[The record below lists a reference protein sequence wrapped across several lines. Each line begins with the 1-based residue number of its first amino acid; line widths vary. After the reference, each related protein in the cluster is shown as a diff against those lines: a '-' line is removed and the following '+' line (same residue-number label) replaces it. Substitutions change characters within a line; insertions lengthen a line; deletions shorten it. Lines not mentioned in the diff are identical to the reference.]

1 MHIDELNNF
10 TKLFDT
16 YGKLLSNKQFE
27 VMDKFL
33 NFNLGESELAE
44 LYGESR
50 QAVHD
55 AISKAKK
62 QLIEFEQKC
71 GFVKLK
77 DICKTKLNEA
87 KAFLESTQNDAS
99 SVIDDVLNNL

>member
-16 YGKLLSNKQFE
+16 YGKLLSHKQFE

-44 LYGESR
+44 IYGESR
-50 QAVHD
+50 QSVHD

-62 QLIEFEQKC
+62 QLLEFE
-71 GFVKLK
+71 
-77 DICKTKLNEA
+77 
-87 KAFLESTQNDAS
+87 
-99 SVIDDVLNNL
+99 